1 MKTGLWSTFS
11 MWNTTPLF
19 HFEKCDFDQYLRGL
33 FHLFH
38 FERGYKAC

>member
-1 MKTGLWSTFS
+1 

-19 HFEKCDFDQYLRGL
+19 HLEKCDFDQYLRGL

-38 FERGYKAC
+38 FERGIGRVERKRGD